1 MIPGMSPEL
10 YRLIHVAGALFLF
23 LGLGGI
29 LTVAGKEGG
38 KPPALFL
45 ALHGI
50 GLLAMLVAGIGF
62 VHKTGL
68 PWQNWLSAKVGLW
81 ILVAALPFLI
91 RRGVV
96 PRFLGIALVLGI
108 GVAAVWI
115 AQQKPF

>member
-1 MIPGMSPEL
+1 MIPGMTPEV

-29 LTVAGKEGG
+29 LTAAGKEGG
-38 KPPALFL
+38 KPPAFFL
-45 ALHGI
+45 AMHGV

-81 ILVAALPFLI
+81 ILIGALPFLV
-91 RRGVV
+91 RRGIV
-96 PRFLGIALVLGI
+96 PRFLGIVLVLGVA
-108 GVAAVWI
+108 VAAVWI